1 MPRSKPA
8 LPQAA
13 TGALLI
19 SFAVALPVWLLW
31 SSWSAYRMQERQRE
45 TYLRS
50 RLGALAARLETFRN
64 VETESAFE
72 ILSAEEPGLVGLQ
85 IRDEP
90 AAGDG
95 LEALWEGRQLF
106 LLEEAELEGRRIL
119 RGSIPFHCGGR
130 LCVARIELSAEA
142 AEFLMTPARR
152 NLAASAAAAAAL
164 ALLSALAW
172 RAHAA
177 RQRALL
183 RQAEMEHLAS
193 IGRMSSVLAHEIRN
207 PLGTI
212 KGFAQ
217 LIEESA
223 AEGQKRLAAPIV
235 SETARL
241 ERLVN
246 DLLAYGRPR
255 EPQMRR
261 ARLQPLVEQA
271 VEEHK
276 RAGFD
281 SRIDWR
287 VEPGGAG
294 IEAETDPELLRQIL
308 DNLLRNAAEAAAG
321 SAAAEVRV
329 AVYVEQRRARIEV
342 RDNGPGFSEEALRRA
357 FEPFQ
362 TTKAMGT
369 GLGLAICRR
378 LARLL
383 GGDVEVGNLGGGG
396 AVATLRLPL
405 AQGGGNGDAAPE
417 HRIHS

>member
-1 MPRSKPA
+1 M
-8 LPQAA
+8 
-13 TGALLI
+13 
-19 SFAVALPVWLLW
+19 
-31 SSWSAYRMQERQRE
+31 
-45 TYLRS
+45 
-50 RLGALAARLETFRN
+50 GALAARLETFDDFE
-64 VETESAFE
+64 VENAFE

-85 IRDEP
+85 ILHDP

-106 LLEEAELEGRRIL
+106 LLEEVELQGRRIL

-130 LCVARIELSAEA
+130 LCVARMDVSPEA
-142 AEFLMTPARR
+142 AEFLLMPARR
-152 NLAASAAAAAAL
+152 NVAASAAAAAAL
-164 ALLSALAW
+164 ALLSVLAW

-223 AEGQKRLAAPIV
+223 VEGQKRLTAPIV

-261 ARLQPLVEQA
+261 VRLQPLVAQA
-271 VEEHK
+271 VEEHA
-276 RAGFD
+276 RAGFEK
-281 SRIDWR
+281 RIDWR
-287 VEPGGAG
+287 VEPGEEG
-294 IEAETDPELLRQIL
+294 IETDTDPELLRQIL
-308 DNLLRNAAEAAAG
+308 DNLLRNSEEAAA
-321 SAAAEVRV
+321 SSEAPEVRV
-329 AVYVEQRRARIEV
+329 VVQVEQRRARIEV

-369 GLGLAICRR
+369 GLGLAICQR
-378 LARLL
+378 LARML
-383 GGDVEVGNLGGGG
+383 GGDVEVGNHAAGG
-396 AVATLRLPL
+396 AVARLWLPL
-405 AQGGGNGDAAPE
+405 AQAEKNADAAPG